1 MTPSS
6 SISGI
11 SSLGLGDDPKPKT
24 IASKMQAMF
33 MEVMLKTMEES
44 VEAEGGLFGDSAGS
58 EIYRGLF
65 REQLASVMS
74 TQLQSP
80 LSNQLEQKLESGVSE
95 SHVDRSTAVVAPNTL
110 PAGEEPDV
118 TSQIDGQTLPVNG
131 TVTSTEGWRRD
142 PFNGEMR
149 FHRGTDIAAP
159 LNTAIQAVE
168 GGVVV
173 ESGPKGGYGNAV
185 VIRSDSGRRTLY
197 GHNKTNLVH
206 VGDRVQAGETIAKLG
221 ATGRATGPHVHFEV
235 ME

>member
-1 MTPSS
+1 MTPGA
-6 SISGI
+6 SINSI
-11 SSLGLGDDPKPKT
+11 TSLGLGDDPKPKT

-58 EIYRGLF
+58 EIYRGMF
-65 REQLASVMS
+65 REQLAAAMS
-74 TQLQSP
+74 NQLQSP
-80 LSNQLEQKLESGVSE
+80 LRKQLEQELGDPSANSQRISKSGASE
-95 SHVDRSTAVVAPNTL
+95 HVL
-110 PAGEEPDV
+110 PAEEQPAL
-118 TSQIDGQTLPVNG
+118 TSEIDGHRLPVNG
-131 TVTSTEGWRRD
+131 TVTSPEGWRRD
-142 PFNGEMR
+142 PFNGELR
-149 FHRGTDIAAP
+149 FHRGTDVAAP

-185 VIRSDSGRRTLY
+185 VIRSESGRRTLY
-197 GHNKTNLVH
+197 GHNETNLVH
-206 VGDRVQAGETIAKLG
+206 VGDRVQAGDTIAKLG

>member
-1 MTPSS
+1 MS
-6 SISGI
+6 SINNI
-11 SSLGLGDDPKPKT
+11 TSLGLGDDPKPKS
-24 IASKMQAMF
+24 IAAKVQAMF

-58 EIYRGLF
+58 EIYRGMF
-65 REQLASVMS
+65 REQLATAMS
-74 TQLQSP
+74 DQLQSP
-80 LSNQLEQKLESGVSE
+80 LQKQLEQKLGSPSDVPAEE
-95 SHVDRSTAVVAPNTL
+95 RSAP
-110 PAGEEPDV
+110 
-118 TSQIDGQTLPVNG
+118 TLPVSG
-131 TVTSTEGWRRD
+131 TITSTEGWRRD
-142 PFNGEMR
+142 PFNGELR

-185 VIRSDSGRRTLY
+185 VIQSDSGRRTLY
-197 GHNKTNLVH
+197 GHNTTNLVR
-206 VGDRVQAGETIAKLG
+206 VGDHVQAGDTIAKLG